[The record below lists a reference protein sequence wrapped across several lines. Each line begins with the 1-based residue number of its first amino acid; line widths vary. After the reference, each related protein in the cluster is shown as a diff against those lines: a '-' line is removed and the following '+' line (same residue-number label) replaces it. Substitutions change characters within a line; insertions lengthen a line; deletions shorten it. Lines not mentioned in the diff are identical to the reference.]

1 MNTRITLALCAA
13 LALPLAAQA
22 AATRTDATD
31 KGVATLQ
38 KVDAKAEKP
47 KASTKDRAKLAKA
60 QVKHDKAK
68 NQKAHKPK
76 QAPAT

>member
-22 AATRTDATD
+22 AAARMDATD

-38 KVDAKAEKP
+38 KTDAKAEKP

-60 QVKHDKAK
+60 QAKQDKANK
-68 NQKAHKPK
+68 QKAHKPK